1 MNSGAHPPSPQF
13 CVYLCGVLAA
23 WMAVRITVLFL
34 ARQEVEEIPCRLH
47 IQDAPS
53 SYYGGS

>member
-13 CVYLCGVLAA
+13 CVYLCGVLTA
-23 WMAVRITVLFL
+23 WMKVRITVLFL

-47 IQDAPS
+47 IQDTPK
-53 SYYGGS
+53 

>member
-1 MNSGAHPPSPQF
+1 MTSGTHPPSPQ
-13 CVYLCGVLAA
+13 VLCLSVWCPGS
-23 WMAVRITVLFL
+23 WDDCENHSLFL

-53 SYYGGS
+53 SYYG